1 MTDQWE
7 PVDLSTLD
15 PPGLNQGVARFGKSD
30 F

>member
-15 PPGLNQGVARFGKSD
+15 PARRPEYDDFHCPLLN
-30 F
+30 